1 MKPDDGNPATLEAR
15 LSVKPRALFLLC
27 IVLTCLLYRPA
38 LADYPIEVIEL
49 QARPLE
55 EILPVIRP
63 FAGPDGTVTGMG
75 NSLVVKAAPARLREI
90 RQLLAELDRPP
101 HRLLITVGNQG
112 DRTARSSGYSAR
124 ADIRVGDAQVG
135 INSPGY
141 PVDETRARLDL
152 HDRNI
157 QDRRNSSYRVQ
168 ALEGQPAYIRSGMRM
183 PLHETQVYYNNGIP
197 YVRDATQWHDVSS
210 GFYVVPRLNG
220 DAVTLEI
227 LQHDDRAGRGHGV
240 IRTQSAATV
249 VRGRLGEWVELG
261 GIDTS
266 SQQRQG
272 GLGQS
277 QTARDSST
285 RQIQV
290 RVECIDCQ

>member
-1 MKPDDGNPATLEAR
+1 MKSR
-15 LSVKPRALFLLC
+15 MLFLLC
-27 IVLTCLLYRPA
+27 IVLSCTFPRQV
-38 LADYPIEVIEL
+38 LADYPIEIFEL

-55 EILPVIRP
+55 EILPVIRQ
-63 FAGPDGTVTGMG
+63 FAGADSTVTGMG
-75 NSLVVKAAPARLREI
+75 NSLVVRAAPGRIREI
-90 RQLLAELDRPP
+90 RRLLDRLDRPP

-112 DRTARSSGYSAR
+112 DRTASSSGYSAS

-141 PVDETRARLDL
+141 PVDETRARINL
-152 HDRNI
+152 HDRNT
-157 QDRRNSSYRVQ
+157 RGARNSSYRVQ
-168 ALEGQPAYIRSGMRM
+168 ALEGRPAYIRSGVRL
-183 PLHETQVYYNNGIP
+183 PFRGTQHYYINGIP
-197 YVRDATQWHDVSS
+197 YARETTQWQDASS

-227 LQHDDRAGRGHGV
+227 LQHDDRPGRRHGV
-240 IRTQSAATV
+240 ISTQRAETV
-249 VRGRLGEWVELG
+249 LRGQLGEWVDLG

-277 QTARDSST
+277 QTARDSGT
-285 RQIQV
+285 QQIQV
-290 RVECIDCQ
+290 RVECIDCP